1 MRKQETVKS
10 RKEREKVRKEKLAGY
25 FFNLSQFTFTA
36 LVLGGVL
43 LFFQEFTPTSNI
55 SVMILAG
62 FISTFFLARAGNNIL
77 KY

>member
-43 LFFQEFTPTSNI
+43 LFFQEFTLSWGIMT
-55 SVMILAG
+55 MILSG
-62 FISTFFLARAGNNIL
+62 TFITTIFAIFGNNIL
-77 KY
+77 K